1 MAINTALR
9 LLEKYSNKYPG
20 IWEKLE
26 EVAKENNGSWDT
38 SITYVPVTKVYPFIR
53 DSYTRGAEA
62 FTVASLAS
70 WRQDKQIFTF
80 DKDLEELLVSQADS
94 AMKIPSEVLKRLP
107 YRTIFV
113 KTQTRE
119 YDGFFVS
126 IDTNVRKALSI
137 RFTILKNGS
146 DYPLYCPIDSN
157 LTIEEALEVIKASI
171 RDKFGKTPLTG
182 ILSDTVAKQFE
193 EMPILLQL
201 VLYICSINAEVKE
214 SDTQKNVYRK
224 PATFQQ
230 IKDKRREVR
239 LWECGQKTGEIIR
252 RFKVSSANNHSSVST
267 GTGSPKRPHS
277 RRAHYH
283 HYWVGPRD
291 SEERRL
297 ILKWLPPTFINAH
310 MSDDNLPT
318 INLVEK

>member
-1 MAINTALR
+1 MAINTALKI
-9 LLEKYSNKYPG
+9 LEKYSNRYPG

-80 DKDLEELLVSQADS
+80 DKDLEELLVSQADRE
-94 AMKIPSEVLKRLP
+94 MKIPSEILKKLP

-113 KTQTRE
+113 KTQTRD

-126 IDTNVRKALSI
+126 IDTNIRKALSI

-157 LTIEEALEVIKASI
+157 LTIEEALETIKASI
-171 RDKFGKTPLTG
+171 SERFGKTALTG
-182 ILSDTVAKQFE
+182 ILSQTVEKQFE
-193 EMPILLQL
+193 EMPVLLQM
-201 VLYICSINAEVKE
+201 VLYICSVNAEVRE
-214 SDTQKNVYRK
+214 NDTQREIFRK
-224 PATFQQ
+224 PQAFHQ

-239 LWECGQKTGEIIR
+239 LWECGAKTGEIIR
-252 RFKVSSANNHSSVST
+252 KFKSTSANNSTSSTST

-277 RRAHYH
+277 RRAHWH
-283 HYWVGPRD
+283 HYWIGKRD
-291 SEERRL
+291 SEQRQL

-310 MSDDNLPT
+310 MEDET
-318 INLVEK
+318 ITVNLVEN